1 MYDVRYV
8 TYDAA
13 QFTSLSWNAQN
24 IKTKYY
30 LSRTYELR
38 TIYDAFVK
46 QTPASEYLVRDKWA
60 LFTKSVTYEKT

>member
-38 TIYDAFVK
+38 TIYDAFV
-46 QTPASEYLVRDKWA
+46 
-60 LFTKSVTYEKT
+60 

>member
-30 LSRTYELR
+30 LRRTYELR

-46 QTPASEYLVRDKWA
+46 PTPASEYLVRDKWA
-60 LFTKSVTYEKT
+60 LLTKSVTYEKT